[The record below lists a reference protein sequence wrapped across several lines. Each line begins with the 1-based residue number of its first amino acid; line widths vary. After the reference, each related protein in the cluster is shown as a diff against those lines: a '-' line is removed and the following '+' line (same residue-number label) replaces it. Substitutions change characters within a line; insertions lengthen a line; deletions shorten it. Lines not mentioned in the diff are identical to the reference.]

1 MPKGSNKEALIEQL
15 EYAAAAVADALS
27 LAKKGTY
34 ASALKKEVPVKRR
47 QPSKDIDFS
56 RSARAFI
63 KEYGA
68 GMSGPKKF
76 TLLLAYLVKGDIKAK
91 ISLIEIEKNWNK
103 MTAKNLMGMK
113 FNRFYTSQAREN
125 DWVSTEK
132 SGSYHLRTSWKDI
145 FDE

>member
-1 MPKGSNKEALIEQL
+1 MPKGNNKEALIEQL
-15 EYAAAAVADALS
+15 ECAAAAVAAALS

-34 ASALKKEVPVKRR
+34 VSASKKDTPIKRR
-47 QPSKDIDFS
+47 HSSKDLDFS

-76 TLLLAYLVKGDIKAK
+76 TLLLAYLVKGDMKTKA
-91 ISLIEIEKNWNK
+91 SLTEVEKNWSK

-132 SGSYHLRTSWKDI
+132 SGSYHLRSSWKDI